1 METTTT
7 QVLAAEVYD
16 EEYDYRD
23 EEPFYY
29 CAYCNADRGRD
40 SMEMMCADCFWE
52 HDSLRKRPG
61 RIRYSLVNPKYES
74 PEGQERV
81 LRWIREANEELAE
94 FEEKLEAGQDRIH
107 RELEIHEV
115 YGEAHP
121 VGAGTAEE
129 SKPKPKPKTLEEMTD
144 DELQGE
150 LIILDNERKEM
161 RYKARDREMTPE
173 EREEYAAKEKATDV
187 RVEELLRRRQ

>member
-1 METTTT
+1 
-7 QVLAAEVYD
+7 
-16 EEYDYRD
+16 
-23 EEPFYY
+23 
-29 CAYCNADRGRD
+29 
-40 SMEMMCADCFWE
+40 MCADCFWE

-94 FEEKLEAGQDRIH
+94 FQEKLEAGQDRIH

-121 VGAGTAEE
+121 VGAGAADE
-129 SKPKPKPKTLEEMTD
+129 PKPKPKTLEEMTD
-144 DELQGE
+144 DEIQGE
-150 LIILDNERKEM
+150 LIILDKERKEM
-161 RYKARDREMTPE
+161 RYKAHDREMTPE
-173 EREEYAAKEKATDV
+173 EREEYAAKEKATEV